1 MQEVRGS
8 NPLSSTGQKQNSN
21 SSNGEYS
28 SKYSNAARAYLRP
41 GQPGSGSASRL
52 GCWHSR
58 LKPELGTDFG
68 AHDQEER
75 PIRPSVDTCPPLVYG
90 ARFLVTLAA
99 CATRQASHARPGR
112 CSVSSHDCRRTAPW
126 PSMMRRLA
134 PGAASSVPRRG
145 CGAPRRNLAHSEA
158 RHRAARRGP
167 SA

>member
-28 SKYSNAARAYLRP
+28 SKYSNAARAICGR
-41 GQPGSGSASRL
+41 ASPDQALLPRL

-58 LKPELGTDFG
+58 LKPEPGTDFG

-75 PIRPSVDTCPPLVYG
+75 PIRPSVDTCPPLVHG
-90 ARFLVTLAA
+90 AGFLVTLAA

-134 PGAASSVPRRG
+134 LGAASSVARRG